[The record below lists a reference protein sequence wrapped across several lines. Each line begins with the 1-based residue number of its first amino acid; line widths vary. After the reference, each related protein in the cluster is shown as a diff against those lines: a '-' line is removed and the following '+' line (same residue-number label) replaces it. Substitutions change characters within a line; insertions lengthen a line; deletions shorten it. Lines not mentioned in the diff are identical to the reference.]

1 MSEETGESLFRG
13 YHGRVLLSITGGS
26 LFISLV
32 SMVVPP
38 LLPTIIEE
46 FSISSTQAGFVMTVW
61 WLAVSVFNA
70 PGGRLANELSHK
82 TGLIAGLVIAVVGV
96 VLLTSSPLYLT
107 FLLGVAIVGVGRGF
121 YQPSA
126 IGQIADLFVERRGQ
140 ALGLRG
146 AAFNFGGVISGVLVA
161 AVLAVGPWRT
171 VFFPILGGL
180 AVVLVCMHVW
190 NREPYEIGRVKL
202 DLRATLSRLGRS
214 RDVLLAVVALSL
226 FGFMWNGA
234 ISFLP
239 SFLQFGKGFSPA
251 AASIAFSGVFVVGTV
266 VQPVYGRLGDRRGH
280 AFASCLAV
288 GFCTAG
294 LFGLLVADSLTPI
307 LVSLAVFAA
316 GLSAFWPVMMA
327 YGLQRLSAGTRTG
340 DWGAITAIFLASEAI
355 GSVYVG
361 AVIDL
366 TDHTVAFGSLLIF
379 LFASLLV
386 TLWLAI
392 EER

>member
-1 MSEETGESLFRG
+1 MTDETRESLFRG

-26 LFISLV
+26 LFISMV

-38 LLPTIIEE
+38 LLPTIIET
-46 FSISSTQAGFVMTVW
+46 FSISSTQAGLVMTVW
-61 WLAVSVFNA
+61 WLAVSFFNA

-82 TGLIAGLVIAVVGV
+82 TGLIAGLLVAVVGV
-96 VLLTSSPLYLT
+96 VLLTSSPVYLT
-107 FLLGVAIVGVGRGF
+107 FLLGVAIVGVGRGL

-126 IGQIADLFVERRGQ
+126 VGQIAALFVERRGQ

-146 AAFNFGGVISGVLVA
+146 AAFNFGGVVSGVLVA

-171 VFFPILGGL
+171 TFFPILVGL
-180 AVVLVCMHVW
+180 AVVLVSMHVW

-202 DLRATLSRLGRS
+202 DLRATLARLGRS

-239 SFLQFGKGFSPA
+239 SFLQFGKGFSPTV
-251 AASIAFSGVFVVGTV
+251 ASIAFSGVFVVGTV
-266 VQPVYGRLGDRRGH
+266 VQPVYGRFGDRRGH

-294 LFGLLVADSLTPI
+294 LIGLLLAGNTVGI
-307 LVSLAVFAA
+307 LASLAVFAA

-327 YGLQRLSAGTRTG
+327 YGLQRLSEGTRTG
-340 DWGAITAIFLASEAI
+340 DWGAITAIFLACEAV

-366 TDHTVAFGSLLIF
+366 TGYTVAFASLLVF
-379 LFASLLV
+379 LLASLLV
-386 TLWLAI
+386 TLGLAI
-392 EER
+392 AER